1 LNHISVNFMQTRI
14 KQTTRCVTERMTRRK
29 RSEMWSWSKSNKNDR
44 GTMGPIARNP
54 ELQIRSL
61 LDDPALR
68 RAMGLDQAP
77 AAVAPV
83 AVKERPQRPF
93 GRRQLLEAA

>member
-1 LNHISVNFMQTRI
+1 
-14 KQTTRCVTERMTRRK
+14 
-29 RSEMWSWSKSNKNDR
+29 MWSWSKSNKNTR
-44 GTMGPIARNP
+44 GEQGAMARNP

-77 AAVAPV
+77 ATLART

-93 GRRQLLEAA
+93 GRRQLLEAAAA